1 MLHHRRT
8 CDTAVTQLTLPGFE
22 APHLAPVH
30 HLFFAAKPDPDAAAR
45 IAGLAGWLRSGMHVK
60 ASLLH
65 RERLYITLHD
75 LGDFAHVPEVVVA
88 RACAAATSID
98 LPPFCVTFDWISSR
112 GGRRGNRP
120 LALMGSTGL
129 DQLTDFRQ
137 ALGDALR
144 GAGFRVSGRRFRPHL
159 TLLYDEGR
167 FDPHAIEPITWT
179 VREFVLIHSRLGKTR
194 YDVKGRWS
202 LRGHGSSD

>member
-1 MLHHRRT
+1 MI
-8 CDTAVTQLTLPGFE
+8 QLTLPGFD
-22 APHLAPVH
+22 ALHLAPVH
-30 HLFFAAKPDPDAAAR
+30 RLFFAAKPDPDAVAR
-45 IAGLAGWLRSGMHVK
+45 IAGLAGWLGSGMHVRS
-60 ASLLH
+60 SLLH
-65 RERLYITLHD
+65 RERLHIVLHE

-98 LPPFCVTFDWISSR
+98 VSPFDVTFDWISSR
-112 GGRRGNRP
+112 GGQPGNRP
-120 LALMGSTGL
+120 LVLMGSTGL
-129 DQLTDFRQ
+129 DQLIDFRQ

-167 FDPHAIEPITWT
+167 FDPRAIEPITWT

-194 YDVKGRWS
+194 DDVKGRWS
-202 LRGHGSSD
+202 LRTRGSSG